1 MTSLSE
7 KALKV
12 LQADFGN
19 SSFTCSE
26 LISKGFSNAEAT
38 AIIKDLEENG
48 YIYIYI
54 EKTYVS
60 GTPAYALL

>member
-1 MTSLSE
+1 MTNLSK
-7 KALKV
+7 KALEV
-12 LQADFGN
+12 LQADFGR

-48 YIYIYI
+48 YIYV
-54 EKTYVS
+54 EKTYVN
-60 GTPAYALL
+60 GTPAYTLR

>member
-7 KALKV
+7 KALEI
-12 LQADFGN
+12 LQVDFGK

-26 LISKGFSNAEAT
+26 LVSRGFSNAEAT

-48 YIYIYI
+48 CIYVK
-54 EKTYVS
+54 KTYVN

>member
-1 MTSLSE
+1 MTNLSK
-7 KALKV
+7 KALEV
-12 LQADFGN
+12 LQADFGR

-26 LISKGFSNAEAT
+26 LVSKGFSNAEAT

-48 YIYIYI
+48 YIYV

-60 GTPAYALL
+60 GTPAYTLR

>member
-38 AIIKDLEENG
+38 AIIKDLEEND
-48 YIYIYI
+48 YIYI